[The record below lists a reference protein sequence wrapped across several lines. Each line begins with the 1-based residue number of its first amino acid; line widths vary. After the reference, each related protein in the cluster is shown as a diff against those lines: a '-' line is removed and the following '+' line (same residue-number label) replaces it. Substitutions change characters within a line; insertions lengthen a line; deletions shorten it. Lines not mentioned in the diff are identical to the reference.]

1 MMKLKKTIYYVL
13 CLMMGMS
20 TLTGCI
26 EKYEADIPTDETGLL
41 VVEGTITPGEN
52 KFILQRTTALDSYFT
67 YYMEGN
73 ASVVV
78 RGTDGS
84 AYETEDDN
92 GTYTCYIDELK
103 PDVQYYLHIEASG
116 EVYESDP
123 QTPLP
128 TEKIAEVRGDQ
139 STPRSNIDILVTPAE
154 PFDNS
159 KINYY
164 TWTYEETW
172 EVHPDYNTFVYYD
185 VNNMCCV
192 KTNHLL
198 YPERGWKD
206 APSSSIMVGS
216 STNYDAQH
224 IQQLKIYD
232 IGNDSE
238 KMYYRYSGL
247 VHQRAISKA
256 EYEYELARRQA
267 GSEMGGLFTPQPSAL
282 PTNIHCLTSK
292 KHVIGFV
299 GCALN
304 TSEYRFFLE
313 PQNYSIYRPAEKDM
327 RRWVENPSPDDC
339 IELVKN
345 GLHLCEWDD
354 TYMSPEGKPILQ
366 TAWAYEYQLDVRY
379 RGAYIEEPD
388 FWHLTENVSY

>member
-52 KFILQRTTALDSYFT
+52 KFILQRTTALNSYFT

-139 STPRSNIDILVTPAE
+139 VTPHSNIDILVTPAE

-159 KINYY
+159 KISYY
-164 TWTYEETW
+164 SWTYDETW
-172 EVHPDYNTFVYYD
+172 EVHPEYNTSVYYD
-185 VNNMCCV
+185 VENMQCV

-206 APSSSIMVGS
+206 EASSTIMVGS
-216 STNYDAQH
+216 STNYEGQH
-224 IQQLKIYD
+224 INQMRIYNLER
-232 IGNDSE
+232 GSE
-238 KMYYRYSGL
+238 KMFVRYSGL

-282 PTNIHCLTSK
+282 PTNIRCLTSK

-327 RRWVENPSPDDC
+327 RRWVENPSSDDC

-354 TYMSPEGKPILQ
+354 SYMSPEGKPILK

>member
-26 EKYEADIPTDETGLL
+26 EKYEADIPSDETGLL
-41 VVEGTITPGEN
+41 VVEGTITPGKN
-52 KFILQRTTALDSYFT
+52 TFRLQRTTALDSY
-67 YYMEGN
+67 YSYLVVDD
-73 ASVVV
+73 AWVVV

-84 AYETEDDN
+84 EYRTEGDY
-92 GTYTCYIDELK
+92 GTFTCTIDELN
-103 PDVQYYLHIEASG
+103 PNVQYYLHIETDG

-123 QTPLP
+123 QTPLR

-139 STPRSNIDILVTPAE
+139 STPRSDIDILVTPAE

-172 EVHPDYNTFVYYD
+172 EVHPEYNTFVYYD
-185 VNNMCCV
+185 VENMQCV
-192 KTNHLL
+192 KNNHLL

-206 APSSSIMVGS
+206 EASSTIMVGS

-232 IGNDSE
+232 ISRESE
-238 KMYYRYSGL
+238 KMYVRYSGL

-313 PQNYSIYRPAEKDM
+313 PKDYSIYHPIDKDK
-327 RRWVENPSPDDC
+327 RRWVEAPSADEC
-339 IELVKN
+339 VELVKS

-354 TYMSPEGKPILQ
+354 TYMSPEGVPILQ

-379 RGAYIEEPD
+379 RGAYTEEPD

>member
-41 VVEGTITPGEN
+41 VVEGTITPGKN
-52 KFILQRTTALDSYFT
+52 TFRLQRTTALDSY
-67 YYMEGN
+67 YSYLVVDD
-73 ASVVV
+73 AWVVV

-84 AYETEDDN
+84 EYRTEGDY
-92 GTYTCYIDELK
+92 GTFTCTIDELN
-103 PDVQYYLHIEASG
+103 PNVQYYLHIETDG

-123 QTPLP
+123 QTPLR

-139 STPRSNIDILVTPAE
+139 STPRSDIDILVTPAE

-172 EVHPDYNTFVYYD
+172 EVHPEYNTFVYYD
-185 VNNMCCV
+185 VENMQCV
-192 KTNHLL
+192 KNNHLL

-206 APSSSIMVGS
+206 AASSSIMVGS

-232 IGNDSE
+232 ISRESE
-238 KMYYRYSGL
+238 KMYVRYSGL

-313 PQNYSIYRPAEKDM
+313 PKDYSIYHPIDKDK
-327 RRWVENPSPDDC
+327 RRWVEAPSADEC
-339 IELVKN
+339 VELVKS

-354 TYMSPEGKPILQ
+354 TYMSPEGVPILQ

-379 RGAYIEEPD
+379 RGAYTEEPD

>member
-52 KFILQRTTALDSYFT
+52 KFILQRTTALDSY
-67 YYMEGN
+67 YSYLVVDD
-73 ASVVV
+73 AWVVV

-84 AYETEDDN
+84 EYRTEGDY
-92 GTYTCYIDELK
+92 GTFTCTIDELN
-103 PDVQYYLHIEASG
+103 PNVQYYLHIETDG

-123 QTPLP
+123 QTPLR

-139 STPRSNIDILVTPAE
+139 STPRSDIDILVTPAE

-172 EVHPDYNTFVYYD
+172 EVHPEYNTFVYYD
-185 VNNMCCV
+185 VENMQCV
-192 KTNHLL
+192 KNNHLL

-206 APSSSIMVGS
+206 AASSSIMVGS

-232 IGNDSE
+232 ISRESE
-238 KMYYRYSGL
+238 KMYVRYSGL

-313 PQNYSIYRPAEKDM
+313 PKDYSIYHPIDKDK
-327 RRWVENPSPDDC
+327 RRWVEAPSADEC
-339 IELVKN
+339 VELVKS

-354 TYMSPEGKPILQ
+354 TYMSPEGVPILQ
-366 TAWAYEYQLDVRY
+366 TAWAYEYLLDVRL

>member
-41 VVEGTITPGEN
+41 VVEGTITPGKN
-52 KFILQRTTALDSYFT
+52 TFRLQRTTALDSY
-67 YYMEGN
+67 YSYLVVDD
-73 ASVVV
+73 AWVVV

-84 AYETEDDN
+84 EYRTEGDY
-92 GTYTCYIDELK
+92 GTFTCTIDELN
-103 PDVQYYLHIEASG
+103 PNVQYYLHIETDG

-123 QTPLP
+123 QTPLR

-139 STPRSNIDILVTPAE
+139 STPRSDIDILVTPAE

-172 EVHPDYNTFVYYD
+172 EVHPEYNTFVYYD
-185 VNNMCCV
+185 VENMQCV
-192 KTNHLL
+192 KNNHLL

-206 APSSSIMVGS
+206 AASSSIMVGS

-232 IGNDSE
+232 ISRESE
-238 KMYYRYSGL
+238 KMYVRYSGL

-313 PQNYSIYRPAEKDM
+313 PKDYSIYHPIDKDK
-327 RRWVENPSPDDC
+327 RRWVEAPSADEC
-339 IELVKN
+339 VELVKS

-354 TYMSPEGKPILQ
+354 TYMSPEGVPILQ
-366 TAWAYEYQLDVRY
+366 TAWAYEYLLDVRL

>member
-327 RRWVENPSPDDC
+327 RRWVENPSSDDC

-354 TYMSPEGKPILQ
+354 TYMSPEGKPILK

>member
-26 EKYEADIPTDETGLL
+26 EKYEADIPSDETGLL
-41 VVEGTITPGEN
+41 VVEGTITPGKN
-52 KFILQRTTALDSYFT
+52 TFRLQRTTALDSY
-67 YYMEGN
+67 YSYLVVDD
-73 ASVVV
+73 AWVVV

-84 AYETEDDN
+84 EYRTEGDY
-92 GTYTCYIDELK
+92 GTFTCTIDELN
-103 PDVQYYLHIEASG
+103 PNVQYYLHIETDG

-123 QTPLP
+123 QTPLR
-128 TEKIAEVRGDQ
+128 TEKIADVRGDQ
-139 STPRSNIDILVTPAE
+139 STPRSDIDILVTPAE
-154 PFDNS
+154 PYDNS

-172 EVHPDYNTFVYYD
+172 EVHPEYNTFVYYD
-185 VNNMCCV
+185 VENMQCV
-192 KTNHLL
+192 KNNHLL

-206 APSSSIMVGS
+206 EASSTIMVGS

-232 IGNDSE
+232 ISRESE
-238 KMYYRYSGL
+238 KMYVRYSGL

-313 PQNYSIYRPAEKDM
+313 PKDYSIYHPIDKDK
-327 RRWVENPSPDDC
+327 RRWVEAPSADEC
-339 IELVKN
+339 VELVKS

-354 TYMSPEGKPILQ
+354 TYMSPEGVPILQ
-366 TAWAYEYQLDVRY
+366 TAWAYEYLLDVRL

>member
-1 MMKLKKTIYYVL
+1 
-13 CLMMGMS
+13 
-20 TLTGCI
+20 
-26 EKYEADIPTDETGLL
+26 
-41 VVEGTITPGEN
+41 GTITPGKN
-52 KFILQRTTALDSYFT
+52 TFRLQRTTALDSY
-67 YYMEGN
+67 YSYLVVDD
-73 ASVVV
+73 AWVVV

-84 AYETEDDN
+84 EYRTEGDY
-92 GTYTCYIDELK
+92 GTFTCTIDELN
-103 PDVQYYLHIEASG
+103 PNVQYYLHIETDG

-123 QTPLP
+123 QTPLR

-139 STPRSNIDILVTPAE
+139 STPRSDIDILVTPAE
-154 PFDNS
+154 PYDNS

-172 EVHPDYNTFVYYD
+172 EVHPEYNTFVYYD
-185 VNNMCCV
+185 VENMQCV
-192 KTNHLL
+192 KNNHLL

-206 APSSSIMVGS
+206 EASSTIMVGS

-232 IGNDSE
+232 ISRESE
-238 KMYYRYSGL
+238 KMYVRYSGL

-313 PQNYSIYRPAEKDM
+313 PKDYSIYHPIDKDK
-327 RRWVENPSPDDC
+327 RRWVEAPSADEC
-339 IELVKN
+339 VELVKS

-354 TYMSPEGKPILQ
+354 TYMSPEGVPILQ
-366 TAWAYEYQLDVRY
+366 TAWAYEYLLDVRL

>member
-1 MMKLKKTIYYVL
+1 MKLKKTIYYVL
-13 CLMMGMS
+13 CLMMGMG

-26 EKYEADIPTDETGLL
+26 EKYEADIPTEETGLL
-41 VVEGTITPGEN
+41 VVEGTITPGKN
-52 KFILQRTTALDSYFT
+52 TFILQRTEALNSYYSNMT
-67 YYMEGN
+67 EDG
-73 ASVVV
+73 ATVVV

-84 AYETEDDN
+84 EYQTVGNN
-92 GTYTCYIDELK
+92 GTYTCTIGELN
-103 PDVQYYLHIEASG
+103 PNVQYYLHIETGG

-123 QTPLP
+123 QTPLA

-139 STPRSNIDILVTPAE
+139 STPQSNIDILVTPAE

-164 TWTYEETW
+164 SWTYDETW
-172 EVHPDYNTFVYYD
+172 EVHPVYVTTVYYD
-185 VNNMCCV
+185 IERLSCV
-192 KTNHLL
+192 MLDHPL
-198 YPERGWKD
+198 YPVRGWKD
-206 APSSSIMVGS
+206 GFSSSIMVGS
-216 STNYDAQH
+216 STNYEG
-224 IQQLKIYD
+224 QQIKQMKIYD
-232 IGNDSE
+232 INCQSE
-238 KMYYRYSGL
+238 KMYVRYSGL

-304 TSEYRFFLE
+304 TSEYRFFLNSE
-313 PQNYSIYRPAEKDM
+313 DYTVYRPSGEDQL
-327 RRWVENPSPDDC
+327 RWVEAPTADEC
-339 IELVKN
+339 VALVQS
-345 GLHLCEWDD
+345 GLRLCEWGD
-354 TYMSPEGKPILQ
+354 PIMEPIQ
-366 TAWAYEYQLDVRY
+366 RTAWAYEYQLDVRL

>member
-1 MMKLKKTIYYVL
+1 MMKLKKTINLVL
-13 CLMMGMS
+13 CLLTGMG

-26 EKYEADIPTDETGLL
+26 EKYDADIPSEETGLL
-41 VVEGTITPGEN
+41 VVEGTILPGKN
-52 KFILQRTTALDSYFT
+52 TFTLQRTGPLNAYFT

-139 STPRSNIDILVTPAE
+139 VTPHSNIDILVTPAE

-164 TWTYEETW
+164 SWTYDETW

-185 VNNMCCV
+185 VENMQCV
-192 KTNHLL
+192 KNNHLL

-206 APSSSIMVGS
+206 EASSTIMVGS
-216 STNYDAQH
+216 STNYEGQH
-224 IQQLKIYD
+224 INQMRIYNLER
-232 IGNDSE
+232 GSE
-238 KMYYRYSGL
+238 KMFVRYSGL

-313 PQNYSIYRPAEKDM
+313 PKDYSIYHPIDKDK
-327 RRWVENPSPDDC
+327 RRWVEAPSADEC
-339 IELVKN
+339 VELVKS
-345 GLHLCEWDD
+345 GLFLCEWDD
-354 TYMSPEGKPILQ
+354 TYMSPEGVPILQ
-366 TAWAYEYQLDVRY
+366 TAWAYEYLLDVRL

>member
-41 VVEGTITPGEN
+41 VVEGTITPGKN
-52 KFILQRTTALDSYFT
+52 TFRLQRTTALDSY
-67 YYMEGN
+67 YSYLVVDD
-73 ASVVV
+73 AWVVV

-84 AYETEDDN
+84 EYRTEGDY
-92 GTYTCYIDELK
+92 GTFTCTIDELN
-103 PDVQYYLHIEASG
+103 PNVQYYLHIETDG

-123 QTPLP
+123 QTPLR
-128 TEKIAEVRGDQ
+128 TEKIADVRGDQ
-139 STPRSNIDILVTPAE
+139 STPRSDIDILVTPAE

-172 EVHPDYNTFVYYD
+172 EVHPEYNTFVYYD
-185 VNNMCCV
+185 VENMQCV
-192 KTNHLL
+192 KNNHLL

-206 APSSSIMVGS
+206 EASSTIMVGS

-232 IGNDSE
+232 ISRESE
-238 KMYYRYSGL
+238 KMYVRYSGL

-313 PQNYSIYRPAEKDM
+313 PKDYSIYHPIDKDK
-327 RRWVENPSPDDC
+327 RRWVEAPSADEC
-339 IELVKN
+339 VELVKS

-354 TYMSPEGKPILQ
+354 TYMSPEGVPILQ
-366 TAWAYEYQLDVRY
+366 TAWAYEYLLDVRL

>member
-327 RRWVENPSPDDC
+327 RRWVEDPSSDDC

-354 TYMSPEGKPILQ
+354 SYMSPEGKPILK

>member
-238 KMYYRYSGL
+238 KMYVRYSGL

-354 TYMSPEGKPILQ
+354 TYMSPEGKPILK

>member
-41 VVEGTITPGEN
+41 VVEGTITPGKN
-52 KFILQRTTALDSYFT
+52 TFRLQRTTALDSY
-67 YYMEGN
+67 YSYLVVDD
-73 ASVVV
+73 AWVVV

-84 AYETEDDN
+84 EYQTEGDY
-92 GTYTCYIDELK
+92 GTFTCTIDELN
-103 PDVQYYLHIEASG
+103 PNVQYYLHIETDG

-139 STPRSNIDILVTPAE
+139 STPRSDIDILVTPAE

-172 EVHPDYNTFVYYD
+172 EVHPEYNTFVYYD
-185 VNNMCCV
+185 VDNMQCV
-192 KTNHLL
+192 KNNHLL

-206 APSSSIMVGS
+206 EASSTIMVGS
-216 STNYDAQH
+216 STNYEGQH
-224 IQQLKIYD
+224 INQMRIYNLER
-232 IGNDSE
+232 GSE
-238 KMYYRYSGL
+238 KMFVRYSGL

-313 PQNYSIYRPAEKDM
+313 PKDYSIYHPIDKDK
-327 RRWVENPSPDDC
+327 RRWVEAPSADEC
-339 IELVKN
+339 VELVKS

-354 TYMSPEGKPILQ
+354 TYMSPEGVPILQ
-366 TAWAYEYQLDVRY
+366 TAWAYEYLLDVRL

>member
-1 MMKLKKTIYYVL
+1 V
-13 CLMMGMS
+13 S
-20 TLTGCI
+20 R
-26 EKYEADIPTDETGLL
+26 E
-41 VVEGTITPGEN
+41 
-52 KFILQRTTALDSYFT
+52 
-67 YYMEGN
+67 
-73 ASVVV
+73 
-78 RGTDGS
+78 
-84 AYETEDDN
+84 
-92 GTYTCYIDELK
+92 
-103 PDVQYYLHIEASG
+103 
-116 EVYESDP
+116 
-123 QTPLP
+123 
-128 TEKIAEVRGDQ
+128 
-139 STPRSNIDILVTPAE
+139 
-154 PFDNS
+154 
-159 KINYY
+159 
-164 TWTYEETW
+164 
-172 EVHPDYNTFVYYD
+172 
-185 VNNMCCV
+185 
-192 KTNHLL
+192 
-198 YPERGWKD
+198 
-206 APSSSIMVGS
+206 
-216 STNYDAQH
+216 
-224 IQQLKIYD
+224 
-232 IGNDSE
+232 SE
-238 KMYYRYSGL
+238 KMYVRYSGL
-247 VHQRAISKA
+247 VHQRAISKG

>member
-26 EKYEADIPTDETGLL
+26 EKYEADIPSDETGLL
-41 VVEGTITPGEN
+41 VVEGTITPGKN
-52 KFILQRTTALDSYFT
+52 TFRLQRTTALDSY
-67 YYMEGN
+67 YSYLVVDD
-73 ASVVV
+73 AWVVV

-84 AYETEDDN
+84 EYRTEGDY
-92 GTYTCYIDELK
+92 GTFTCTIDELN
-103 PDVQYYLHIEASG
+103 PNVQYYLHIETDG

-123 QTPLP
+123 QTPLR

-139 STPRSNIDILVTPAE
+139 STPRSDIDILVTPAE

-172 EVHPDYNTFVYYD
+172 EVHPEYNTFVYYD
-185 VNNMCCV
+185 VENMQCV
-192 KTNHLL
+192 KNNHLL

-206 APSSSIMVGS
+206 EASSTIMVGS

-232 IGNDSE
+232 ISRESE
-238 KMYYRYSGL
+238 KMYVRYSGL

-313 PQNYSIYRPAEKDM
+313 PKDYSIYHPIDKDK
-327 RRWVENPSPDDC
+327 RRWVEAPSADEC
-339 IELVKN
+339 VELVKS

-354 TYMSPEGKPILQ
+354 TYMSPEGVPILQ
-366 TAWAYEYQLDVRY
+366 TAWAYEYLLDVRL

>member
-52 KFILQRTTALDSYFT
+52 KFILQRTTALNSYYSYLWVDGAT
-67 YYMEGN
+67 
-73 ASVVV
+73 VVV

-84 AYETEDDN
+84 EYQTVGNN
-92 GTYTCYIDELK
+92 GTYTCTIDELN
-103 PDVQYYLHIEASG
+103 PNVQYYLHIEADG

-123 QTPLP
+123 QTPLR

-154 PFDNS
+154 PYDNS

-185 VNNMCCV
+185 VDNRCCV
-192 KTNHLL
+192 KTN
-198 YPERGWKD
+198 P
-206 APSSSIMVGS
+206 
-216 STNYDAQH
+216 QH

-238 KMYYRYSGL
+238 RMYVRYSGL

-313 PQNYSIYRPAEKDM
+313 PQDYRIYRPAEKDM

>member
-354 TYMSPEGKPILQ
+354 TYMSPEGKPILK

>member
-13 CLMMGMS
+13 CLMMGMG

-52 KFILQRTTALDSYFT
+52 KFILQRTEALNSYYSYLWVDGAT
-67 YYMEGN
+67 
-73 ASVVV
+73 VVV

-84 AYETEDDN
+84 EYQTVGNN
-92 GTYTCYIDELK
+92 GTYTCTIEELN
-103 PDVQYYLHIEASG
+103 PNVQYYLHIETDG
-116 EVYESDP
+116 EVYETDP
-123 QTPLP
+123 QTPLR
-128 TEKIAEVRGDQ
+128 TEKIADVRGVQ
-139 STPRSNIDILVTPAE
+139 STPQSNIDILVTPAE
-154 PFDNS
+154 PYDNS

-172 EVHPDYNTFVYYD
+172 EVRPEYSSYVYYD
-185 VNNMCCV
+185 VEKKRPIEANI
-192 KTNHLL
+192 
-198 YPERGWKD
+198 YPWRGWKD
-206 APSSSIMVGS
+206 GKGNTIMVGTS
-216 STNYDAQH
+216 SNYENQQ
-224 IQQLKIYD
+224 INQLKIYD
-232 IGNDSE
+232 VSREGE

-267 GSEMGGLFTPQPSAL
+267 STEMGGLFTPQPSAL

-304 TSEYRFFLE
+304 TSEYRFFL
-313 PQNYSIYRPAEKDM
+313 NRTDYSIKLPSYEDLRLWVDNPTHEDCCDLLN
-327 RRWVENPSPDDC
+327 RRM
-339 IELVKN
+339 L
-345 GLHLCEWDD
+345 LCEWGDPMMTED
-354 TYMSPEGKPILQ
+354 GQTLIK
-366 TAWAYEYQLDVRY
+366 TAWAYDYQVDVRI
-379 RGAYIEEPD
+379 RGAYTEKPDYWDSEE
-388 FWHLTENVSY
+388 NISY

>member
-1 MMKLKKTIYYVL
+1 MKLKKTIYYVL

-41 VVEGTITPGEN
+41 VVEGTITPGKN
-52 KFILQRTTALDSYFT
+52 TFRLQRTTALDSY
-67 YYMEGN
+67 YSYLVVDD
-73 ASVVV
+73 AWVVV

-84 AYETEDDN
+84 EYQTEGDY
-92 GTYTCYIDELK
+92 GTFTCTIDELN
-103 PDVQYYLHIEASG
+103 PNVQYYLHIETDG

-139 STPRSNIDILVTPAE
+139 STPRSDIDILVTPAE

-172 EVHPDYNTFVYYD
+172 EVHPEYNTFVYYD
-185 VNNMCCV
+185 VENMQCV
-192 KTNHLL
+192 KNNHLL

-206 APSSSIMVGS
+206 EASSTIMVGS

-232 IGNDSE
+232 ISRESE
-238 KMYYRYSGL
+238 KMYVRYSGL

-313 PQNYSIYRPAEKDM
+313 PKDYSIYHPIDKDK
-327 RRWVENPSPDDC
+327 RRWVEAPSADEC
-339 IELVKN
+339 VELVKS

-354 TYMSPEGKPILQ
+354 TYMSPEGVPILQ
-366 TAWAYEYQLDVRY
+366 TAWAYEYLLDVRL

>member
-1 MMKLKKTIYYVL
+1 MMKLKKTIYLVL
-13 CLMMGMS
+13 CLLWGMG

-26 EKYEADIPTDETGLL
+26 EKYDADIPSEETGLL
-41 VVEGTITPGEN
+41 VVEGTILPGKN
-52 KFILQRTTALDSYFT
+52 TFTLQRTGPLNSYFT

-139 STPRSNIDILVTPAE
+139 VTPHSNIDILVTPAE
-154 PFDNS
+154 PFDDS

-164 TWTYEETW
+164 SWTYDETW
-172 EVHPDYNTFVYYD
+172 EVHPEYNTFVYYD
-185 VNNMCCV
+185 VDNRCCV

-206 APSSSIMVGS
+206 EASTTIMVGS
-216 STNYDAQH
+216 STNYEGQH
-224 IQQLKIYD
+224 INQMKIYD
-232 IGNDSE
+232 IGYDSE
-238 KMYYRYSGL
+238 KMYVRYSGL

-313 PQNYSIYRPAEKDM
+313 PKDYSIYHPIDKDK
-327 RRWVENPSPDDC
+327 RRWVEAPSADEC
-339 IELVKN
+339 VELVKN

-354 TYMSPEGKPILQ
+354 TYMSPEGVPILQ
-366 TAWAYEYQLDVRY
+366 TAWAYEYLLDVRL

>member
-13 CLMMGMS
+13 CLMMGMG

-26 EKYEADIPTDETGLL
+26 EKYEADIPTEETGLL
-41 VVEGTITPGEN
+41 VVEGTITPGKN
-52 KFILQRTTALDSYFT
+52 TFILQRTEALNSYYSNMT
-67 YYMEGN
+67 EDG
-73 ASVVV
+73 ATVVV

-84 AYETEDDN
+84 EYQTVGNN
-92 GTYTCYIDELK
+92 GTYTCTIGELN
-103 PDVQYYLHIEASG
+103 PNVQYYLHIETGG

-123 QTPLP
+123 QTPLA

-139 STPRSNIDILVTPAE
+139 STPQSNIDILVTPAE

-164 TWTYEETW
+164 SWTYDETW
-172 EVHPDYNTFVYYD
+172 EVHPVYVTTVYYD
-185 VNNMCCV
+185 IERLSCV
-192 KTNHLL
+192 MLDHPL
-198 YPERGWKD
+198 YPVRGWKD
-206 APSSSIMVGS
+206 GFSSSIMVGS
-216 STNYDAQH
+216 STNYEG
-224 IQQLKIYD
+224 QQIKQMKIYD
-232 IGNDSE
+232 INCQSE
-238 KMYYRYSGL
+238 KMYVRYSGL

-304 TSEYRFFLE
+304 TSEYRFFLNSE
-313 PQNYSIYRPAEKDM
+313 DYTVYRPSGEDQL
-327 RRWVENPSPDDC
+327 RWVEAPTADEC
-339 IELVKN
+339 VALVQS
-345 GLHLCEWDD
+345 GLRLCEWGD
-354 TYMSPEGKPILQ
+354 PIMEPIQ
-366 TAWAYEYQLDVRY
+366 RTAWAYEYQLDVRL

>member
-1 MMKLKKTIYYVL
+1 M
-13 CLMMGMS
+13 
-20 TLTGCI
+20 
-26 EKYEADIPTDETGLL
+26 
-41 VVEGTITPGEN
+41 
-52 KFILQRTTALDSYFT
+52 
-67 YYMEGN
+67 
-73 ASVVV
+73 
-78 RGTDGS
+78 
-84 AYETEDDN
+84 
-92 GTYTCYIDELK
+92 
-103 PDVQYYLHIEASG
+103 
-116 EVYESDP
+116 
-123 QTPLP
+123 
-128 TEKIAEVRGDQ
+128 
-139 STPRSNIDILVTPAE
+139 
-154 PFDNS
+154 
-159 KINYY
+159 
-164 TWTYEETW
+164 
-172 EVHPDYNTFVYYD
+172 HPDYNTFVYYD

>member
-41 VVEGTITPGEN
+41 VVEGTITPGKN
-52 KFILQRTTALDSYFT
+52 TFRLQRTTALDSY
-67 YYMEGN
+67 YSYLVVDD
-73 ASVVV
+73 AWVVV

-84 AYETEDDN
+84 EYQTEGDY
-92 GTYTCYIDELK
+92 GTFTCTINELN
-103 PDVQYYLHIEASG
+103 PNVQYYLHIETDG

-123 QTPLP
+123 QTPLR

-139 STPRSNIDILVTPAE
+139 STPRSDIDILVTPAE

-172 EVHPDYNTFVYYD
+172 EVHPEYNTFVYYD
-185 VNNMCCV
+185 VENMQCV
-192 KTNHLL
+192 KNNHLL

-206 APSSSIMVGS
+206 EASSTIMVGS

-232 IGNDSE
+232 ISRESE
-238 KMYYRYSGL
+238 KMYVRYSGL

-313 PQNYSIYRPAEKDM
+313 PKDYSIYHPIDKDK
-327 RRWVENPSPDDC
+327 RRWVEAPSADEC
-339 IELVKN
+339 VELVKS

-354 TYMSPEGKPILQ
+354 TYISPEGVPILQ
-366 TAWAYEYQLDVRY
+366 TAWAYEYLLDVRL

>member
-26 EKYEADIPTDETGLL
+26 EKYEADIPSDETGLL
-41 VVEGTITPGEN
+41 VVEGTITPGKN
-52 KFILQRTTALDSYFT
+52 TFRLQRTTALDSY
-67 YYMEGN
+67 YSYLVVDD
-73 ASVVV
+73 AWVVV

-84 AYETEDDN
+84 EYQTEGDY
-92 GTYTCYIDELK
+92 GTFTCTIDELN
-103 PDVQYYLHIEASG
+103 PNVQYYLHIETDG

-123 QTPLP
+123 QTPLR

-139 STPRSNIDILVTPAE
+139 STPRSDIDILVTPAE

-172 EVHPDYNTFVYYD
+172 EVHPEYNTFVYYD
-185 VNNMCCV
+185 VENMQCV
-192 KTNHLL
+192 KNNHLL

-206 APSSSIMVGS
+206 EASSTIMVGS

-232 IGNDSE
+232 ISRESE
-238 KMYYRYSGL
+238 KMYVRYSGL

-313 PQNYSIYRPAEKDM
+313 PKDYSIYHPIDKDK
-327 RRWVENPSPDDC
+327 RRWVEAPSADEC
-339 IELVKN
+339 VELVKS

-354 TYMSPEGKPILQ
+354 TYMSPEGVPILQ
-366 TAWAYEYQLDVRY
+366 TAWAYEYLLDVRL

>member
-354 TYMSPEGKPILQ
+354 SYMSPEGKPILQ

>member
-20 TLTGCI
+20 ILTGCI

-41 VVEGTITPGEN
+41 VVEGTITPGKN
-52 KFILQRTTALDSYFT
+52 TFRLQRTTALDSY
-67 YYMEGN
+67 YSYLVVDD
-73 ASVVV
+73 AWVVV

-84 AYETEDDN
+84 EYQTEGDY
-92 GTYTCYIDELK
+92 GTFTCTIDELN
-103 PDVQYYLHIEASG
+103 PNVQYYLHIETDG

-139 STPRSNIDILVTPAE
+139 STPRSDIDILVTPAE

-172 EVHPDYNTFVYYD
+172 EVHPEYNTFVYYD
-185 VNNMCCV
+185 VDNMQCV
-192 KTNHLL
+192 KNNHLL

-206 APSSSIMVGS
+206 EASSTIMVGS
-216 STNYDAQH
+216 STNYEGQH
-224 IQQLKIYD
+224 INQMRIYNLER
-232 IGNDSE
+232 GSE
-238 KMYYRYSGL
+238 KMFVRYSGL

-313 PQNYSIYRPAEKDM
+313 PKDYSIYHPIDKDK
-327 RRWVENPSPDDC
+327 RRWVEAPSADEC
-339 IELVKN
+339 VELVKS

-354 TYMSPEGKPILQ
+354 TYMSPEGVPILQ
-366 TAWAYEYQLDVRY
+366 TAWAYEYLLDVRL

>member
-1 MMKLKKTIYYVL
+1 
-13 CLMMGMS
+13 MMGMS

-52 KFILQRTTALDSYFT
+52 KFILQRTTALDSYYSNLWVDGAT
-67 YYMEGN
+67 
-73 ASVVV
+73 VVV

-84 AYETEDDN
+84 EYQTVGNN
-92 GTYTCYIDELK
+92 GTYTCTIEELN
-103 PDVQYYLHIEASG
+103 PNVQY
-116 EVYESDP
+116 
-123 QTPLP
+123 
-128 TEKIAEVRGDQ
+128 
-139 STPRSNIDILVTPAE
+139 TPRSNIDILVTPAE
-154 PFDNS
+154 PYDNS

-206 APSSSIMVGS
+206 EASTTIMVGS

-238 KMYYRYSGL
+238 KMYVRYSGL
-247 VHQRAISKA
+247 VHQRAISKG

-327 RRWVENPSPDDC
+327 RRWVEDPSSDDC

-354 TYMSPEGKPILQ
+354 TYMSPEGVPILQ

-379 RGAYIEEPD
+379 RGAYTEEPD

>member
-52 KFILQRTTALDSYFT
+52 KFILQRTTALNSYYSYLWVDGAT
-67 YYMEGN
+67 
-73 ASVVV
+73 VVV

-84 AYETEDDN
+84 EYQTVGNN
-92 GTYTCYIDELK
+92 GTYTCTIDELN
-103 PDVQYYLHIEASG
+103 PNVQYYLHIEADG

-123 QTPLP
+123 QTPLR

-238 KMYYRYSGL
+238 RMFVRYSGL

-304 TSEYRFFLE
+304 TSEYRFFL
-313 PQNYSIYRPAEKDM
+313 Q
-327 RRWVENPSPDDC
+327 RRTCVDGWR
-339 IELVKN
+339 
-345 GLHLCEWDD
+345 
-354 TYMSPEGKPILQ
+354 TQ
-366 TAWAYEYQLDVRY
+366 ARTTA
-379 RGAYIEEPD
+379 
-388 FWHLTENVSY
+388 